1 MSTKRWSTWELR
13 QLSDAMS
20 GKPTANQVE
29 EAREALHWCA
39 KVIDAAD
46 EVVRKEAAILG
57 SARRRTNA
65 KEPS

>member
-1 MSTKRWSTWELR
+1 MSKIWSTWELK
-13 QLSDAMS
+13 QLADAMS
-20 GKPTANQVE
+20 GKPTASQVE

-57 SARRRTNA
+57 SARRRSNP
-65 KEPS
+65 KDSS

>member
-1 MSTKRWSTWELR
+1 MSKTWPTWELR
-13 QLSDAMS
+13 QLADAMS
-20 GKPTANQVE
+20 GKPSAQQVE

-57 SARRRTNA
+57 SARRRISTKA
-65 KEPS
+65 PS